1 MSAGT
6 LTFAHT
12 TKREAAE
19 NEFSGPDGTYSMTLV
34 SVTAPYEDESS
45 FSKTGKAMYRKWLFA
60 VDDQGDHDGQTLEL
74 RTSTSMS
81 DQSKQYEV
89 VAALIGRNPALGAP
103 IDIDA
108 HLVGRSA
115 LVYVMSNDAGWPK
128 IDKLL
133 AVPKPRGAAAP
144 KAAAPSEPAAPAA
157 GEDGLPF

>member
-12 TKREAAE
+12 TKREPGE

-45 FSKTGKAMYRKWLFA
+45 FSKSGKSMFRKWLFA

-89 VAALIGRNPALGAP
+89 VSALIGRNPALGAP
-103 IDIDA
+103 IDIET

-115 LVYVMSNDAGWPK
+115 LVYVISNDAGWPK

-133 AVPKPRGAAAP
+133 AVPKAAAP
-144 KAAAPSEPAAPAA
+144 KAKAAAPAA
-157 GEDGLPF
+157 SDDPLPF